1 MTGSPRRPATVLV
14 AALLALTAAACGQD
28 GDQTSVTLSPTP
40 GGSEAP
46 EPQAPSPAPVEEAP
60 GADRDQGRDQGGDQ
74 GGDRRGDRGGDRGEG
89 PPRVVETVARGLAAP
104 WGVAFFPNGDAL
116 VTERD
121 TARVLRVTGER
132 RVVQEVGTLD
142 AAAPEGE
149 GGLLGVALAP
159 GYPEDRAVYFYLTT
173 AEDNR
178 VVRARLEGGVL
189 GTPEVL
195 LDGIPKGFVHDGGR
209 LAFGPDGHLYVST
222 GETGEE
228 SLARDPRSLAGK
240 ILRIT
245 TDGRPAP
252 GNPGG
257 GLVWSLGHR
266 NVQGLAF
273 DDQDRLWASEFGD
286 QTWDELN
293 LIEEGGNYGWPEVEG
308 RDGELEGAVEPQV
321 QWATDDNSPS
331 GLAFVDGR
339 LWLGALQG
347 QRLWRVDVDGAA
359 AADEKG
365 FFVGDYGR
373 IRTVV
378 TAPDGRLWVTTSNRD
393 GRGEPSRDDDRILL
407 VEP

>member
-1 MTGSPRRPATVLV
+1 MTRSPRRPAAVLV
-14 AALLALTAAACGQD
+14 AALITLTAVACGQD

-40 GGSEAP
+40 GSSEAP
-46 EPQAPSPAPVEEAP
+46 ASQAPSSAPVEEPP
-60 GADRDQGRDQGGDQ
+60 GTD
-74 GGDRRGDRGGDRGEG
+74 GDRGEDRG
-89 PPRVVETVARGLAAP
+89 EDRDREDRPPRVVETVARGLAAP
-104 WGVAFFPNGDAL
+104 WGVDFFPNGDAL

-149 GGLLGVALAP
+149 GGLLGVAIAP
-159 GYPEDRAVYFYLTT
+159 DYPEDRAVYFYLTT

-178 VVRARLEGGVL
+178 VVRAPLEGGVL

-195 LDGIPKGFVHDGGR
+195 LAGIPKGFVHDGGR

-228 SLARDPRSLAGK
+228 SLARDPGSLAGK

-257 GLVWSLGHR
+257 GRVWSLGHR

-286 QTWDELN
+286 DTADELN
-293 LIEEGGNYGWPEVEG
+293 LVERGGDYGWPDVEG
-308 RDGELEGAVEPQV
+308 TGDRASREAGLLDPERTWPTAVASPAGLAWADGSLWMAALRGERLWQVPVDDEGTTGRPVPLLEGRY
-321 QWATDDNSPS
+321 
-331 GLAFVDGR
+331 GR
-339 LWLGALQG
+339 L
-347 QRLWRVDVDGAA
+347 
-359 AADEKG
+359 
-365 FFVGDYGR
+365 
-373 IRTVV
+373 RTVAA
-378 TAPDGRLWVTTSNRD
+378 APDGSLWVTTSNRD
-393 GRGEPSRDDDRILL
+393 GRGDPAPEDDRILR